1 MHLGSDELIDLAE
14 RTRPESDAPHLRS
27 CERCRAKVDEL
38 RRAMAAAAEVEVPEP
53 SPLFWPH
60 LSARVR
66 DAISTEGPTSE
77 TGRRVLV
84 GWRMWTVGLAA
95 LAACFVAAFITARVF
110 TPARG
115 PAASY
120 PAESTIQ
127 ADASSPD
134 DDPALNLVA
143 DLAST
148 LTYEEASELEV
159 STHAGS
165 VDEAV
170 SGLSADERQEL
181 HRLLNDA
188 LRRPGD

>member
-27 CERCRAKVDEL
+27 CERCRAQVEEL
-38 RRAMAAAAEVEVPEP
+38 RRAMATAAEVDVPEP

-60 LSARVR
+60 LSARVH
-66 DAISTEGPTSE
+66 DAVLAEGTPNE
-77 TGRRVLV
+77 TGRSWLI
-84 GWRMWTVGLAA
+84 GWRMWPIGLAA
-95 LAACFVAAFITARVF
+95 LAACVVAVVLTSRVS
-110 TPARG
+110 TPARA

-120 PAESTIQ
+120 QAESTAQ
-127 ADASSPD
+127 PDALPD

-148 LTYEEASELEV
+148 LTYEEASELEI